1 MSWRPSRRRTTGDG
15 GRTAFIPRLLS
26 AITFA
31 LINLIGL
38 VAYLYPFWLP
48 VRPAGGETS
57 GHAGDALLVFGLLV
71 SLCLLVLLAEM
82 TGGAVNAKVI
92 AVLGVLTAVNT
103 VARLADNIV
112 QLPGGFSPIFLLIIL
127 VGYAYGARLG
137 FLLGAFTMMVSAF
150 LLAGV
155 GPWLPYQMFAAGWV
169 GLTAGGLGRLGLRG
183 RAEIV
188 ALAVFGLIWG
198 FLYGAITN
206 EYFWPFVIAEGGSW
220 EPGPGLGETLRPYAG
235 FYLATSVWLDAMA
248 AVGNVGRGLAR
259 GKPLSGARPA
269 FRPPPPLESARPPG
283 GAGESRGPKAQA
295 VTPWA
300 GEWVSTARRGSA

>member
-1 MSWRPSRRRTTGDG
+1 MEGGPVPDSPVSGFRPVPSSV
-15 GRTAFIPRLLS
+15 PRILS
-26 AITFA
+26 AVTFT
-31 LINLIGL
+31 LTNLIGL

-48 VRPAGGETS
+48 VRLAGSETS

-82 TGGAVNAKVI
+82 TGGAVNTKVI
-92 AVLGVLTAVNT
+92 AVLGVLTAVNA

-137 FLLGAFTMMVSAF
+137 FLLGVFTMMVSAF

-169 GLTAGGLGRLGLRG
+169 GLTAGWLGRLGLRG
-183 RAEIV
+183 KAEMA
-188 ALAVFGLIWG
+188 ALTLFGLVWG

-206 EYFWPFVIAEGGSW
+206 VYFWPFVIAEGGSW
-220 EPGPGLGETLRPYAG
+220 EPGLSLGETLQRYAG
-235 FYLATSVWLDAMA
+235 FYLATSLWWDAMA
-248 AVGNVGRGLAR
+248 AVGNVALVIALGR
-259 GKPLSGARPA
+259 PLLSALRR
-269 FRPPPPLESARPPG
+269 FR
-283 GAGESRGPKAQA
+283 
-295 VTPWA
+295 
-300 GEWVSTARRGSA
+300 RRFQFEIAPELVEV

>member
-1 MSWRPSRRRTTGDG
+1 MSWRPFRRGRRGDG
-15 GRTAFIPRLLS
+15 PVPGLSPVPSSVPRLLS
-26 AITFA
+26 AVTFA
-31 LINLIGL
+31 LTNLIGL

-48 VRPAGGETS
+48 VRLAGGETG

-82 TGGAVNAKVI
+82 TGGAVNTKVI
-92 AVLGVLTAVNT
+92 AVLGVLTAVNA

-137 FLLGAFTMMVSAF
+137 FLLGVFTMMVSAF

-183 RAEIV
+183 RAEMV
-188 ALAVFGLIWG
+188 ALTVFGLIWG

-206 EYFWPFVIAEGGSW
+206 VYFWPFVIAEGGSW
-220 EPGPGLGETLRPYAG
+220 EPGLSLGETLRRYAG
-235 FYLATSVWLDAMA
+235 FYLATSLWWDAMA
-248 AVGNVGRGLAR
+248 AVGNVALVMALGR
-259 GKPLSGARPA
+259 PLLSALRR
-269 FRPPPPLESARPPG
+269 FRRRFQFEIAPELVG
-283 GAGESRGPKAQA
+283 G
-295 VTPWA
+295 
-300 GEWVSTARRGSA
+300 

>member
-1 MSWRPSRRRTTGDG
+1 MTEDG

-26 AITFA
+26 AVTFA
-31 LINLIGL
+31 LTNLIGL

-48 VRPAGGETS
+48 VRLAGGETS

-82 TGGAVNAKVI
+82 TGGAVNTKVI
-92 AVLGVLTAVNT
+92 AVLGVLTAVNA

-137 FLLGAFTMMVSAF
+137 FLLGVFTMMVSAF

-183 RAEIV
+183 KAEIA
-188 ALAVFGLIWG
+188 ALTVFGLIWG

-206 EYFWPFVIAEGGSW
+206 VYFWPFVIAEGGSW
-220 EPGPGLGETLRPYAG
+220 EPGLDLGETLRRYAG
-235 FYLATSVWLDAMA
+235 FYLATSLWWDAMA
-248 AVGNVGRGLAR
+248 AVGNVALIIALGR
-259 GKPLSGARPA
+259 PLLSALRR
-269 FRPPPPLESARPPG
+269 FR
-283 GAGESRGPKAQA
+283 
-295 VTPWA
+295 
-300 GEWVSTARRGSA
+300 RRFQFEIAPELVEV

>member
-1 MSWRPSRRRTTGDG
+1 MTEDG

-26 AITFA
+26 AVTFA
-31 LINLIGL
+31 LTNLIGL

-48 VRPAGGETS
+48 VRLAGGETS

-82 TGGAVNAKVI
+82 TGGAVNTKVI
-92 AVLGVLTAVNT
+92 AVLGVLTAVNA

-137 FLLGAFTMMVSAF
+137 FLLGVFTMMVSAF

-169 GLTAGGLGRLGLRG
+169 GLTAGWLGRLGLKG
-183 RAEIV
+183 KAEIA
-188 ALAVFGLIWG
+188 ALTVFGLIWG

-206 EYFWPFVIAEGGSW
+206 VYFWPFVIAEGGSW
-220 EPGPGLGETLRPYAG
+220 EPGLDLGETLRRYAG
-235 FYLATSVWLDAMA
+235 FYLATSLWWDAMA
-248 AVGNVGRGLAR
+248 AVGNVALIIALGR
-259 GKPLSGARPA
+259 PLLSALRR
-269 FRPPPPLESARPPG
+269 FR
-283 GAGESRGPKAQA
+283 
-295 VTPWA
+295 
-300 GEWVSTARRGSA
+300 RRFQFEIAPELVEV